1 MPGLRRIQGEL
12 VFPDDAGAAVAE
24 RVVVE
29 LRDVSA
35 MDQPSRVLAATELR
49 DQPIGPGT
57 RLPFAFDAPES
68 PPRDALGL
76 RAQVTLRGAGGGAA
90 QVEGTDYLST
100 GSQPV
105 EPAGDARG
113 LQVPLSRP

>member
-1 MPGLRRIQGEL
+1 MPGVRRIQGEL
-12 VFPDDAGAAVAE
+12 VFPDDAGPAVAE
-24 RVVVE
+24 HVVVE

-49 DQPIGPGT
+49 DQPVGPGA
-57 RLPFAFDAPES
+57 RLAFAFDAPES
-68 PPRDALGL
+68 PGGDSLGL
-76 RAQVTLRGAGGGAA
+76 RAQVTLRGNA
-90 QVEGTDYLST
+90 TDYLST

-105 EPAGDARG
+105 TPLGDARG